1 MNMSNFLNDKRTLDA
16 ADEGNPGGDD
26 AAAAAAV
33 ALPAGPDLS
42 FIPESYHVE
51 GKPDLA
57 AFKAGYDELVSFK
70 AQRDEA
76 VAGIPESADGYEMT
90 IPETIDFGDLE
101 LPEGFKFEL
110 SDDPAVAP
118 LLGEMRSMLHKHS
131 LPKEAAGEFL
141 GLMAKYQAIETAK
154 GLAAYKAG
162 RAELG
167 ASAQSRIDNV
177 SRLLD
182 AKLPANLSTA
192 LKGAATSADGVKALE
207 KLLSPVGLQA
217 PASQP
222 SGVDTEKM
230 TPTQRL
236 EYANQQSFANN
247 QGRIKR
253 P

>member
-1 MNMSNFLNDKRTLDA
+1 MKPSNFLNDKRTWDA
-16 ADEGNPGGDD
+16 AGEGSPGAVPVEPAIPAD
-26 AAAAAAV
+26 APAA
-33 ALPAGPDLS
+33 PDLS

-51 GKPDLA
+51 GKPDVA

-76 VAGIPESADGYEMT
+76 VAGIPENADGYELT
-90 IPETIDFGDLE
+90 VPETIDFGDLD

-118 LLGEMRSMLHKHS
+118 LLGEMRAMLHKHS

-141 GLMAKYQAIETAK
+141 GLMAKYQAIEASK
-154 GLAAYKAG
+154 DMASWKAG

-167 ASAQSRIDNV
+167 ATAQSRIDNV

-182 AKLPANLSTA
+182 SKLPAPLSEA
-192 LKGAATSADGVKALE
+192 LKGMAGSASAVRALE

-217 PASQP
+217 PAHQP
-222 SGVDTEKM
+222 GGVDTEKM
-230 TPTQRL
+230 TPTERL
-236 EYANQQSFANN
+236 NYANKQYFATE
-247 QGRIKR
+247 QGRAKR